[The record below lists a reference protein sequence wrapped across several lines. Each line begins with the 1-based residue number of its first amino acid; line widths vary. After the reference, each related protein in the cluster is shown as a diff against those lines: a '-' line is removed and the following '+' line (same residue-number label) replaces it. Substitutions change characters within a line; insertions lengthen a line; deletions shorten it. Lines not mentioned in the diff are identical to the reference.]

1 MKNML
6 PRQLLWKNPWLGF
19 AWPDAENIRTCVE
32 HKTPHCG
39 VLCYDFVMA
48 ELKFTWPDKSDV
60 SKGAFDIVK
69 KLHRAGFTAF
79 IAGGAVRDAVLKR
92 PIREIDIATSATPA
106 DVKKMFAKTIPTGEK
121 HGTITVRQNKIN
133 YEVTTFRSEGKYLDY
148 RRPVKVKF
156 IKKAEQD
163 AQRRDFTINALFY
176 DAVSGHVV
184 DYVGGLDDLK
194 KRKIRLVG
202 ESEDRIRED
211 ALRMMRAV
219 RLSTTL
225 DFDLDR

>member
-1 MKNML
+1 MQKM
-6 PRQLLWKNPWLGF
+6 
-19 AWPDAENIRTCVE
+19 
-32 HKTPHCG
+32 
-39 VLCYDFVMA
+39 
-48 ELKFTWPDKSDV
+48 KFTWPDKSLP
-60 SKGAFDIVK
+60 SETAFSIVK
-69 KLHRAGFTAF
+69 KLRKAGFETY
-79 IAGGAVRDAVLKR
+79 IAGGAVRDALLKR
-92 PIREIDIATSATPA
+92 KISDIDIATSATPA
-106 DVKKMFAKTIPTGEK
+106 DVKKIFAKTIPTGEK
-121 HGTITVRQNKIN
+121 HGTMTVRLNKVN
-133 YEVTTFRSEGKYLDY
+133 YEVTTFRSEGKYVDY

-176 DAVSGHVV
+176 DVVSGHIV